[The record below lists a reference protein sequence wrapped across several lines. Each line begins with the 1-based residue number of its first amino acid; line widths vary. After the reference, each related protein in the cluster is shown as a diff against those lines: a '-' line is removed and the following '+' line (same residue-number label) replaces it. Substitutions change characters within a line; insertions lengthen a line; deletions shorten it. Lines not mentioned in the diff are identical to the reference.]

1 MDMEPYMVWA
11 LVGLGL
17 VIIEL
22 LTGTF
27 YLLMLG
33 IAGFGAAIAAWAGAE
48 FPLQAIVASVV
59 AAGGSYGV
67 HVYHAKHAGGQMPSI
82 DAGQPASFES
92 WIDEGARLARVRY
105 RGTQWDARVDGA
117 GPVAAGAILYVTSTQ
132 GSTLAVTTQRPS

>member
-1 MDMEPYMVWA
+1 MDPYVAWA
-11 LVGLGL
+11 VLGLGL

-22 LTGTF
+22 VTGTF

-33 IAGFGAAIAAWAGAE
+33 IAGFGAAIVAWAGAG

-59 AAGGSYGV
+59 AAAGCYGV

-92 WIDEGARLARVRY
+92 WVDEAARLALVRY

-117 GPVAAGAILYVTSTQ
+117 GPVAAGDVLYVTSTQ
-132 GSTLAVTTQRPS
+132 GSTLAVTTQRPT